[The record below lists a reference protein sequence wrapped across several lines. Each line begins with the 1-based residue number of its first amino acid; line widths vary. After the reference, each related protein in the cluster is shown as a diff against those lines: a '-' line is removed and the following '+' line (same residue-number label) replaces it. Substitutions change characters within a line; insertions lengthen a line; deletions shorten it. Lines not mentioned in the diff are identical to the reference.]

1 MKLNEINK
9 IAARSGIKPGKMK
22 KAEIIRAIQKAE
34 NNFDCYG
41 TSRIEICNERG
52 CLWRI
57 DCLKEKR

>member
-1 MKLNEINK
+1 MKLDEIKK
-9 IAARSGIKPGKMK
+9 IATRSGIQSGTMK

-41 TSRIEICNERG
+41 TARIEICNEFD
-52 CLWRI
+52 CLWRT